1 MRKTALAAVI
11 ASAVVITLGGTTA
24 LAFGHSG
31 QNGYHHAAS
40 VSCDGT
46 GASRRPQL
54 RSQINRNGERVMR
67 SEEEACRESI
77 SMPILSAGS
86 VWSISRITVTPR
98 TYFRLYF

>member
-40 VSCDGT
+40 VSCDGS
-46 GASRRPQL
+46 GHH
-54 RSQINRNGERVMR
+54 
-67 SEEEACRESI
+67 
-77 SMPILSAGS
+77 AGHS
-86 VWSISRITVTPR
+86 YGHR
-98 TYFRLYF
+98 

>member
-1 MRKTALAAVI
+1 MKPENNRNIEIGGICMRKTAVAAVI

-46 GASRRPQL
+46 GHH
-54 RSQINRNGERVMR
+54 
-67 SEEEACRESI
+67 
-77 SMPILSAGS
+77 AGHS
-86 VWSISRITVTPR
+86 YGHR
-98 TYFRLYF
+98 